1 MAAVAAY
8 FDEAFAGRPVM
19 AILRGFPVARTVE
32 LAQRA
37 WDNGITAVEV
47 PIQTAEAVDALA
59 AAVAAGAERG
69 HGVGAGTVTTVEQ
82 VRQAADAGAVFTV
95 APGLDERIAAASAHA
110 GLAHLPGVATASD
123 VQRAVGL
130 GLHWVKAFPAAVLGT
145 AWFGAMRGP
154 FPQVRFVATGGM
166 DAGNAADY
174 LAAGASVVAV
184 GSALEDPEQLDRLA
198 AVVQRGQ

>member
-47 PIQTAEAVDALA
+47 PIQTPEAVDALA
-59 AAVAAGAERG
+59 AAVTAGAERG
-69 HGVGAGTVTTVEQ
+69 FGVGAGTVTTVDQ
-82 VRQAADAGAVFTV
+82 VR
-95 APGLDERIAAASAHA
+95 E
-110 GLAHLPGVATASD
+110 PGVATASD

-130 GLHWVKAFPAAVLGT
+130 GLHWVKAFPAAVLG
-145 AWFGAMRGP
+145 AGWFTAMRGP

-166 DAGNAADY
+166 GAGNAAEF

-198 AVVQRGQ
+198 AVVTRGQ

>member
-47 PIQTAEAVDALA
+47 PIQSAEAVDALA

-69 HGVGAGTVTTVEQ
+69 FGVGAGTVTTVEQ
-82 VRQAADAGAVFTV
+82 VRRAADAGAVFTV
-95 APGLDERIAAASAHA
+95 APGLDERVAAASAHA

>member
-8 FDEAFAGRPVM
+8 FDEAFAGRGVM

-47 PIQTAEAVDALA
+47 PIQSPQAVDALA

-69 HGVGAGTVTTVEQ
+69 FGVGAGTVTAVEQ

-95 APGLDERIAAASAHA
+95 APGLDERVAAASAHA
-110 GLAHLPGVATASD
+110 GLAHLPGVATATD
-123 VQRAVGL
+123 VQRAVAL

-145 AWFGAMRGP
+145 AWFAAMRGP

-166 DAGNAADY
+166 DAGNAAEF

-198 AVVQRGQ
+198 AVVRRGN